1 MGRQP
6 REPSAFSHYFAT
18 NHPIEPDYV
27 VHGPGGDV
35 IAAKWHRPAS
45 RSAAHVVL
53 AQHTLMYHV
62 GGSTSVAKIV
72 DGRCIGTRSQHGSVT
87 FGPSDEPNE
96 WIRGGVCEVMHIY
109 IDPSLIRRYA
119 AENLACSA
127 APEIDP
133 MFAAHDPWL
142 RGYFTMLRSEF
153 EAFGGDRKHP
163 DGLLLT
169 QSMELLIRHLVC
181 WHSSV
186 SQNSRRR
193 ALTTAAPPPLA
204 PRHLARVLAYIDANI
219 GGDIALADLA
229 QLVGVSKDHF
239 IRSFRAATQQTPYA
253 CLVERRLA
261 RAVDALSHGTLSVAR
276 IARDAGFKSAPG
288 FSNAFKKHYGMTPNK
303 FRARSL
309 PDAARAQEDGGQ
321 FEQPAGKANSR
332 VRWRRA
338 QS

>member
-1 MGRQP
+1 MSILVMGSGEEARGMHRQP
-6 REPSAFSHYFAT
+6 TEPSAFSHYLAT
-18 NHPIEPDYV
+18 NHSIEPDYV

-72 DGRCIGTRSQHGSVT
+72 DRRCIGTRSLHGSVT
-87 FGPSDEPNE
+87 FAPSDEPNE
-96 WIRGGVCEVMHIY
+96 WIRGGVCEVMHVY
-109 IDPSLIRRYA
+109 IDPSRIGQYA
-119 AENLACSA
+119 AENLACSG

-142 RGYFTMLRSEF
+142 RGYFMMLQSEF
-153 EAFGGDRKHP
+153 EAFVGGRKYP

-169 QSMELLIRHLVC
+169 QSMELLLRHLIC
-181 WHSSV
+181 SHSTV
-186 SQNSRRR
+186 SHSSRRR
-193 ALTTAAPPPLA
+193 ALTVAAPAPLA
-204 PRHLARVLAYIDANI
+204 PRYLARVLDYIEANI

-253 CLVERRLA
+253 CLAERRLA
-261 RAVDALSHGTLSVAR
+261 RAIDALSHSTMSVAR
-276 IARDAGFKSAPG
+276 IGRETGFKSAPG
-288 FSNAFKKHYGMTPNK
+288 FSNAFKKRYGMSPKK
-303 FRARSL
+303 FRTQSR
-309 PDAARAQEDGGQ
+309 PAATPTQESED
-321 FEQPAGKANSR
+321 ESE
-332 VRWRRA
+332 
-338 QS
+338 